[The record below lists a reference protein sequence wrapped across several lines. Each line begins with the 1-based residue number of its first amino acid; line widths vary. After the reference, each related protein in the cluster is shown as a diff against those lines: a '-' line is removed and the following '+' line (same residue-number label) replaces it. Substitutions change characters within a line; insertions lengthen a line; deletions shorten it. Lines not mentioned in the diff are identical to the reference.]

1 MFYSTHSITGA
12 EVKFHIMKHYA
23 YQRVIRDY
31 NNANYVG
38 LNNDLTGT
46 NWEEE
51 VFCTEII
58 NEMNSNFTQIIAL
71 YIKKHIPYTVF
82 TIRHKDKVFKN
93 NSIRKLMR
101 KKTTHIEN
109 HSESSSL
116 TKVS

>member
-31 NNANYVG
+31 NNSNYVG

-51 VFCTEII
+51 VCYTEII
-58 NEMNSNFTQIIAL
+58 NEMNSNFNQIIAS
-71 YIKKHIPYTVF
+71 YIKNISLIQFLQSVIKTKYLR
-82 TIRHKDKVFKN
+82 TILLE
-93 NSIRKLMR
+93 NS
-101 KKTTHIEN
+101 
-109 HSESSSL
+109 
-116 TKVS
+116 